1 MVDKILTEE
10 QKEYYVENNQ
20 DIEDYLASTGVV
32 TRDAEGNLTQEAK
45 DFGQAHFNEFGAR
58 EIGLQNP
65 NRAGIEP
72 PPPPPE
78 LNLSASDLAK
88 IRATQGGG
96 GSVTN
101 ITGPTQAEMIEA
113 FRQAQDT
120 SGIMSA
126 IGTPTAGVDTPATGL
141 YQPIEGL

>member
-1 MVDKILTEE
+1 MRIQLTEE
-10 QKEYYVENNQ
+10 QKKYYVENNQ
-20 DIEDYLASTGVV
+20 DIEDYLISEGVV
-32 TRDAEGNLTQEAK
+32 TRDVEGNLTAIAK
-45 DFGQAHFNEFGAR
+45 DFGQDHFNDFGAK
-58 EIGLQNP
+58 EIGLGNP

-78 LNLSASDLAK
+78 LNLSATDLAN

-101 ITGPTQAEMIEA
+101 ITGPTQEEMIEA

-120 SGIMSA
+120 SGIMGA

-141 YQPIEGL
+141 YQPLE